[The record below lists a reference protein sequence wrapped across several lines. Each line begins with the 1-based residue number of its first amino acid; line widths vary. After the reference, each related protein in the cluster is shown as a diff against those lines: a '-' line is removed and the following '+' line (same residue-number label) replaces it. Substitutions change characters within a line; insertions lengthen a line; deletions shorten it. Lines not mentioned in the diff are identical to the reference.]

1 MTIRTVLMMVLLAA
15 PLEAAAQTLSR
26 VRIDSPQARS
36 LAVKL
41 HAEGYD
47 ILRPTIR
54 DDSFEL
60 IVSDAEWKGLE
71 QRGLEPILIARG
83 RPFREVQAEWDVPPG
98 YKNLAEILVE
108 MNAAA
113 AAFPSICQVVDLTA
127 TYNTPPTF
135 EGRHICAVKISDNVT
150 QIENEP
156 ATLLVT
162 NHHAREIVTPEVALH
177 AIRQLT
183 TRYGSDPRITRLVDE
198 NEIWILPLFNPD
210 GYNWVFV
217 GNDFWRKNRRVF
229 PEGIG
234 VDLNR
239 NYPFGWD
246 SPCGGSSTV
255 TSQTYRGPAP
265 SSEPETQTMIA
276 FAEDRRFARVAD
288 MHSSGREVRQGF
300 GCLNYPFSS
309 FLQSE
314 AGDLAATMAG
324 YVPASSCCTGGDIHY
339 HMATKGTHAFLWETA
354 LEFQPPHANALAEAA
369 LVLPSFLALLERP
382 ISVSGRVTDLGTG
395 DPLEAAIEYVGVVF
409 ENGETNSSGGPLG
422 RYHATL
428 PPGTYTLEFSAPGFN
443 TLSRVVIVTSTS
455 AEILDVQLG
464 IPAIT
469 IQFIS
474 GPSGLVDPGTV
485 PDVEVE
491 ITPGSQQ
498 IVPGSET
505 VFYRYDVGAFVALPL
520 NPIGGDR
527 YTATLPA
534 VDCGDT
540 PEYYFQAQ
548 GDGGTT
554 VTLPFDAPTN
564 VFDFAVGTQVEIA
577 NFNFETAPG
586 WTTENL
592 GATSGDWERGVPV
605 NDPNWQYDPISDSDG
620 SGQAWLTENRLGNT
634 DVDAGAVRLTSSL
647 FDFSAGS
654 VTISY
659 DYFLRLTNTNGAD
672 RLLTEISS
680 NDLAGPWIEIA
691 RHTADGG
698 LDWTNHIITQADL
711 NAAGVTM
718 TATTRLRWTANDAD
732 PQSIVEAGLDA
743 LLITAGGCEPPFT
756 PGDLNC
762 DGSFNGG
769 DIDPFFLALGDPAA
783 YALAFPNCDPLLGDM
798 NADGR
803 LDGGDIDPFFACLGG
818 GVCP

>member
-36 LAVKL
+36 LADKL
-41 HAEGYD
+41 HAEGFD

-83 RPFREVQAEWDVPPG
+83 RPFRDIQGEWDKPDG
-98 YKNLAEILVE
+98 YLNLAEILAA
-108 MNAAA
+108 MDAAA
-113 AAFPSICQVVDLTA
+113 AAFPDVCQVVDLTA
-127 TYNTPPTF
+127 TYNMPTTV
-135 EGRHICAVKISDNVT
+135 EGRHLFAVKISDNVT

-156 ATLLVT
+156 ATLLVS
-162 NHHAREIVTPEVALH
+162 NHHAREIVNPVIALH
-177 AIRQLT
+177 TIEQLT
-183 TRYGSDPRITRLVDE
+183 TRYGSDPQITRLVDE
-198 NEIWILPLFNPD
+198 NEIWIAPVWNPD
-210 GYNWVFV
+210 GYNWVFI
-217 GNDFWRKNRRVF
+217 GDNFWRKNRRVF
-229 PEGIG
+229 PQGIG
-234 VDLNR
+234 VDQNR
-239 NYPFGWD
+239 NYPFGWG

-255 TSQTYRGPAP
+255 TSPTYRGPAP

-443 TLSRVVIVTSTS
+443 TLSRVVNVTSTS

-464 IPAIT
+464 IPALT

-474 GPSGLVDPGTV
+474 GPSGLIDPGTA

-505 VFYRYDVGAFVALPL
+505 VFYRYDAGAFVGLPL

-527 YTATLPA
+527 YAATLPA

-554 VTLPFDAPTN
+554 VTLPFDAPTT

-586 WTTENL
+586 WTAENL

-620 SGQAWLTENRLGNT
+620 SGQCFLTQNELGNT
-634 DVDAGAVRLTSSL
+634 DVDEGAVRLTSPNL
-647 FDFSAGS
+647 DMSAGD
-654 VTISY
+654 VTLSY
-659 DYFLRLTNTNGAD
+659 DYYLNMTNPAGVD
-672 RLLTEISS
+672 MLLVEVSS
-680 NDLAGPWIEIA
+680 SGVGGPWTEMA
-691 RHTADGG
+691 RHETDGG
-698 LDWTNHIITQADL
+698 LAWRTHTLTTADFT
-711 NAAGVTM
+711 AAGVALTGTM
-718 TATTRLRWTANDAD
+718 RVRFTANDAD
-732 PQSIVEAGLDA
+732 PQSIVESGLDA
-743 LLITAGGCEPPFT
+743 FDLSVLTCAACYADCDGNGTLDIFDFLCFQNSFVLSEPYACDCDPDPACDIFDFLCFQNAFVGGCP
-756 PGDLNC
+756 
-762 DGSFNGG
+762 
-769 DIDPFFLALGDPAA
+769 
-783 YALAFPNCDPLLGDM
+783 
-798 NADGR
+798 
-803 LDGGDIDPFFACLGG
+803 
-818 GVCP
+818 